1 MVGDRKQSIFSF
13 QGADPSK
20 FDEMLKKF
28 REKAEGAHKKFE
40 IVNLKYSFRSAPAV
54 LEAVDTIFATEKA
67 ADGVVLKGQELHHE
81 PVRAGEYGKVTILPL
96 LEAEKTEKTEKDK
109 KETVEDW
116 QPPKERENKTAVETK
131 MARAIAAR
139 IRQMVDES
147 AQTEKPLHYRDFMIL
162 VRARNAFVPE
172 FIRACEKE
180 HVAISG
186 ADRIKLSEEIAV
198 QDLIS
203 LGKFLLYPKDSLSL
217 AEVLTSPLFS
227 IDGLLLEDL
236 CYKREKG
243 EELWDRIK
251 ASDDERCH
259 KIYGELDTLLKNLDH
274 IRPYEM
280 YNFVLTKMNGRRKFI
295 ERMGQEVEDT
305 LDEFINMTID
315 FEQRQIPSLRGFIT
329 WFGQSEK
336 EIKREGDEAETDA
349 VRLLTVHHS
358 KGLQAPIVFLPDTSK
373 TPSDRR
379 EQKLLC
385 EENLA
390 YYPLNA
396 AAYDDICTQIKDKN
410 RLKEMEEYRRLLYV
424 ALTRAED
431 QLYICAHG
439 KDNEDAWHALCRQPL
454 KAVAQEKDGEIVH
467 ETPEYVAKEE
477 KKKPFLNL
485 GNFELPKW
493 IDENIT
499 GAENDLAKPYTP
511 SKDDDE
517 EEGEKPDSISPLK
530 NNGFYYKRGILIHRL
545 LQFLPPD
552 AKDKEAIIDVYLQKN
567 AEDFTPEDCAKIKK
581 EVLDL
586 LNVAEFADIF
596 GTDSRAEVP
605 VVGAV
610 GKKII
615 SAQIDRLVV
624 LPDKIKIVDFKTNQ
638 PPAKDVAHTAKQ
650 YIRQLAAYA
659 ELMQKVYPDKPIE
672 TYILWTNETRLM
684 RVA

>member
-1 MVGDRKQSIFSF
+1 
-13 QGADPSK
+13 
-20 FDEMLKKF
+20 
-28 REKAEGAHKKFE
+28 
-40 IVNLKYSFRSAPAV
+40 
-54 LEAVDTIFATEKA
+54 
-67 ADGVVLKGQELHHE
+67 
-81 PVRAGEYGKVTILPL
+81 
-96 LEAEKTEKTEKDK
+96 
-109 KETVEDW
+109 
-116 QPPKERENKTAVETK
+116 
-131 MARAIAAR
+131 
-139 IRQMVDES
+139 
-147 AQTEKPLHYRDFMIL
+147 
-162 VRARNAFVPE
+162 
-172 FIRACEKE
+172 
-180 HVAISG
+180 
-186 ADRIKLSEEIAV
+186 
-198 QDLIS
+198 
-203 LGKFLLYPKDSLSL
+203 
-217 AEVLTSPLFS
+217 
-227 IDGLLLEDL
+227 
-236 CYKREKG
+236 
-243 EELWDRIK
+243 
-251 ASDDERCH
+251 
-259 KIYGELDTLLKNLDH
+259 
-274 IRPYEM
+274 
-280 YNFVLTKMNGRRKFI
+280 
-295 ERMGQEVEDT
+295 
-305 LDEFINMTID
+305 
-315 FEQRQIPSLRGFIT
+315 
-329 WFGQSEK
+329 
-336 EIKREGDEAETDA
+336 
-349 VRLLTVHHS
+349 
-358 KGLQAPIVFLPDTSK
+358 
-373 TPSDRR
+373 
-379 EQKLLC
+379 
-385 EENLA
+385 
-390 YYPLNA
+390 
-396 AAYDDICTQIKDKN
+396 
-410 RLKEMEEYRRLLYV
+410 
-424 ALTRAED
+424 
-431 QLYICAHG
+431 
-439 KDNEDAWHALCRQPL
+439 LCRQPL

-467 ETPEYVAKEE
+467 ESPEYVAKEE

-586 LNVAEFADIF
+586 LNAAEFADIF